1 MSLRHALLGFLAL
14 RPMSGYDLNK
24 AFAGSAGHFWPADQ
38 SQIYRTL
45 AQLVAAGQ
53 VEVDVQPQAGRPDR
67 REHRILPAGLAELDA
82 WLASPLDH
90 GPTREPFLARM
101 FFADRLG
108 AAGILTL
115 LDEREDAA
123 RALLTVLESITEQS
137 RQHLAD
143 SPPDLA
149 TRLRMAT
156 LSNGIAHARAE
167 IDWVNDTRAAL
178 AS

>member
-24 AFAGSAGHFWPADQ
+24 AFAGSAAHFWPADQ

-67 REHRILPAGLAELDA
+67 HEHRILPAGLVELDT

-90 GPTREPFLARM
+90 GPTREPFLARL

-108 AAGILTL
+108 PAGVTTL
-115 LDEREDAA
+115 LDEREHAA
-123 RALLTVLESITEQS
+123 RELLGLLEAINEQTT
-137 RQHLAD
+137 RHLD
-143 SPPDLA
+143 GSTPDLA

-156 LSNGIAHARAE
+156 LSNGVAHARAE
-167 IDWVNDTRAAL
+167 IDWVIDTRRAVM
-178 AS
+178 S